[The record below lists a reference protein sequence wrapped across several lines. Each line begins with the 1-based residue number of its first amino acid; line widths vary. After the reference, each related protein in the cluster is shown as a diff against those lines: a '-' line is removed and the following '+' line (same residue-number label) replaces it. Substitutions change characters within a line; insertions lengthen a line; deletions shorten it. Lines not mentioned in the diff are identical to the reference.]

1 MTGRAADTGFTRTR
15 LRAVVAALFFALAVP
30 VVVLV
35 AQAQRQMRFEA
46 FDTYRRMADE
56 LARRID
62 ASLARAIDEEQSRGY
77 DDYGYA
83 LGGLTSNAT
92 RLSPLARFPAASA
105 LPGVAGYYQIDADG
119 RFSTPWLPAG
129 DAAAWGLAADDVR
142 DRVAARDGL
151 VDVLARHGLVDVAR
165 TPLAQAA
172 FDQLNTPAQQQALS
186 NKLGRV
192 DELPLAQNFPAPATP
207 QAAVKRAAR
216 PASTTGGLFDSEVD
230 PFEFAL
236 LDDDYGVLYRKA
248 WRDGRRTIQG
258 ALVRRAAFVDAAFAA
273 PFLDTALAQAG
284 DMAVAWHG
292 DVIRVVG
299 ASGASDAATLTGEL
313 LLQTRLSAPFDGF
326 GLVWNVR
333 ELPAGPGA
341 RVVAVASASTLAVLV
356 VACLLLYRAGLRQI
370 ALVRQ
375 QRDFVAAVSH
385 ELKTPLTS
393 VRMYAEIL
401 REGWASDEK
410 KREYYDFICDESER
424 LSRLVANVLALAR
437 LERSEFALERKPHRA
452 ETLID
457 LVRSKVQRQI
467 DEAGFAVRYDVDPAC
482 AARTVNVD
490 ADAFVQMSINLVD
503 NALKFARHAA
513 RREIAIG
520 VAPHGAASLRF
531 FVRDYGPGVAPS
543 QRRRIF
549 ELFARGDDAQALPGT
564 GIGLALVQRL
574 ARAMDGEVDVI
585 AREPGAE
592 FGVTLPA
599 ADVSSGA

>member
-1 MTGRAADTGFTRTR
+1 MSSRIASAGFTRTR
-15 LRAVVAALFFALAVP
+15 LRVAVAALFLALAAP

-35 AQAQRQMRFEA
+35 AQAQRQMRFET

-62 ASLARAIDEEQSRGY
+62 ASLTRAIDDEQARGY
-77 DDYGYA
+77 DDYRFTRA
-83 LGGLTSNAT
+83 ASNAL
-92 RLSPLARFPAASA
+92 RQSPLAQFPAVST
-105 LPGVAGYYQIDADG
+105 LPGVAGYFQIDADG
-119 RFSTPWLPAG
+119 TFSTPWLPAG
-129 DAAAWGLAADDVR
+129 DAASWGLAADDVR
-142 DRVAARDGL
+142 ERVAARDRL
-151 VDVLARHGLVDVAR
+151 ADVLGRHGLVDVAR
-165 TPLAQAA
+165 RPLAQAA
-172 FDQLNTPAQQQALS
+172 FDQLNTPAQQALS

-192 DELPLAQNFPAPATP
+192 DELPLAQNFQTQTLQTSATP
-207 QAAVKRAAR
+207 QAAIATKRVAR
-216 PASTTGGLFDSEVD
+216 PTPATGGLFDSEVD
-230 PFEFAL
+230 TFEFAL
-236 LDDDYGVLYRKA
+236 LDDDYGVLFRKA

-284 DMAVAWHG
+284 DMAIAWRG

-299 ASGASDAATLTGEL
+299 TRGAPDAAALTGEL
-313 LLQTRLSAPFDGF
+313 LQQTRLSAPFDGF
-326 GLVWNVR
+326 LLLWNVR

-341 RVVAVASASTLAVLV
+341 RVVAVASAATLAVLV

-375 QRDFVAAVSH
+375 QRDFVSAVSH

-410 KREYYDFICDESER
+410 KREYYDFIYDETER

-437 LERSEFALERKPHRA
+437 LERSEFALERKPHCA
-452 ETLID
+452 DTLLD

-482 AARTVNVD
+482 AARAVDVD
-490 ADAFVQMSINLVD
+490 ADAFVQMLINLVD
-503 NALKFARHAA
+503 NVLKFARHAA

-520 VAPHGAASLRF
+520 VAPHGTTALRF

-549 ELFARGDDAQALPGT
+549 ALFARGDDAQALPGT

-574 ARAMDGEVDVI
+574 AQAMGGEVDVL

-592 FGVTLPA
+592 FGVVLPA
-599 ADVSSGA
+599 VS